1 MNFERQQSNG
11 SIKDNAN
18 KSWIILSLI
27 NCACSFS
34 HVVCLWMLY
43 HRHTQ
48 FKTKIPLKKWT
59 SCTSKQVSF
68 RSTANSH
75 MLLHIFPLHLV
86 IKWNV
91 LQKMQEVLIS
101 VTQVILHQR
110 RALTTVFLL
119 CVMKLLADCLQ
130 TLSSD
135 TLHRRLACGLL
146 PPNHYLNISAIVLC
160 SGQEVQKLC
169 RKRQNYAVNHDIR
182 PTK

>member
-1 MNFERQQSNG
+1 
-11 SIKDNAN
+11 
-18 KSWIILSLI
+18 
-27 NCACSFS
+27 
-34 HVVCLWMLY
+34 
-43 HRHTQ
+43 
-48 FKTKIPLKKWT
+48 
-59 SCTSKQVSF
+59 
-68 RSTANSH
+68 
-75 MLLHIFPLHLV
+75 
-86 IKWNV
+86 
-91 LQKMQEVLIS
+91 MQEVLIS

-182 PTK
+182 PTKQILLPLIIITRVNLFQLKSSGHLTTSRKQHTNVTRCLCPHKYGERKNIDASTSFNLTRL